1 MIRNKLYTVCSL
13 FIGTLALSS
22 CQGDMENFD
31 NKAYINAST
40 KVNTILVKGSIT
52 EDERS
57 IEAAIAKKANRDIS
71 ITYKVDP
78 SLLKKY
84 NEAYYDH
91 AMILPEGH
99 YEIPEPTTIIKAG
112 SVRSRAIVVKFKKI
126 NELDRDVIYVLPVT
140 IANADI
146 DILES
151 SRTTF
156 FVFKGAALINVVA
169 DMEANNLHI
178 DQWAKPEVVNNLS
191 AITLEALI
199 RARNFDRLISTVMGI
214 EGSFLI
220 RLGDA
225 GFPSNQ
231 IQVATTRGNFP
242 DRDSNKGLPLN
253 EWVHIAVTYDNQT
266 KDIKIYVNGK
276 SQSEG
281 KLSLGSISLGKNGV
295 DGFYIGRS
303 YEDARFLAGEIS
315 ECRIWNR
322 ALTADEIAAP
332 NHFYEVSPQSD
343 GLVAYWKCN
352 EGSGSIIKDETG
364 NGNDLKAKNPIKWTS
379 VSLPAKAK

>member
-1 MIRNKLYTVCSL
+1 MKQYKLYTLCSL
-13 FIGTLALSS
+13 FMGVLALNS
-22 CQGDMENFD
+22 CQSDLENFD

-57 IEAAIAKKANRDIS
+57 IEAALAKKADKDIT

-78 SLLKKY
+78 SLLNKY

-91 AMILPEGH
+91 AVILPEGH
-99 YEIPEPTTIIKAG
+99 YEIPEPTTVIKAG
-112 SVRSRAIVVKFKKI
+112 SVRSRAVTVKFTKI
-126 NELDRDVIYVLPVT
+126 DELDRDVIYVLPVT

-146 DILES
+146 NILES
-151 SRTTF
+151 SRTTY

-191 AITLEALI
+191 AVTIEALI
-199 RARNFDRLISTVMGI
+199 RARNYDRLISTVMGI

-231 IQVATTRGNFP
+231 IQVATSRGNFP
-242 DRDSNKGLPLN
+242 ERDSNKGLPMN
-253 EWVHIAVTYDNQT
+253 EWVHIAVTYDSQT
-266 KDIKIYVNGK
+266 RDIKIYVNGK

-281 KLSLGSISLGKNGV
+281 KLSLGSVSLGKNGV

-303 YEDARFLAGEIS
+303 YEDSRFLAGEIS

-322 ALTADEIAAP
+322 ALAAEEIAAP
-332 NHFYEVSPQSD
+332 NHFYEVNPHSA
-343 GLVAYWKCN
+343 GLVAYWRCN
-352 EGSGSIIKDETG
+352 EGSGSTIKDETG
-364 NGNDLKAKNPIKWTS
+364 NGNDLKAKNPIKWTA